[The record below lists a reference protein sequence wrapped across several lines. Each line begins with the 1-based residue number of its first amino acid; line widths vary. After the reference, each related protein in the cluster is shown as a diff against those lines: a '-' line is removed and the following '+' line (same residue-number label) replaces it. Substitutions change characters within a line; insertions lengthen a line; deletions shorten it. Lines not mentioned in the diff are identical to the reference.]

1 MKERTYI
8 AIDLKS
14 FYASVECRE
23 RGLDPLDTNL
33 VVADESR
40 SDKTICL
47 AVSPSLKSYGLPG
60 RCRLFEAKEK
70 RKEINREREK
80 HTPPFGFAGRSFSA
94 GKLSAHPE
102 LALDFLIAPPQ
113 MAKYMKYSADI
124 YKIYLS
130 FVAPEDIHVYSIDEV
145 FIDATEY
152 LPLYKLN
159 AEEFARRMIRKV
171 FSATGITATA
181 GIGTNLYLAKIAMD
195 IMAKHIKPDE
205 NGVRIASLDEMS
217 YREKLWSHKPI
228 TDFWRV
234 GRGYGKKLEENGLYT
249 MGDVA
254 RCSEDNE
261 ELLYRLFG
269 INAELLIDHAWG
281 VEPCTMKA
289 IKEYKP
295 SSNSIGSGQVLQCP
309 YTAEKA
315 KLVIKEM
322 ADMLSLDLV
331 AKHMKTNQ
339 IVLTVGYDAE
349 NIKNYNGDVK
359 NDFYGRSVPKHAHG
373 SENLSSYTSSSSEI
387 IAATSRLF
395 DRIINPALLIRRA
408 YLTACSVLPEDRIPD
423 RIIQRDLFDNPEET
437 EIMEK
442 ENEEAEMRERRFQE
456 TALSIKR
463 KFGKN
468 SILRGLD
475 YEDGATARERNNQIG
490 GHKA

>member
-1 MKERTYI
+1 
-8 AIDLKS
+8 
-14 FYASVECRE
+14 
-23 RGLDPLDTNL
+23 
-33 VVADESR
+33 
-40 SDKTICL
+40 
-47 AVSPSLKSYGLPG
+47 
-60 RCRLFEAKEK
+60 
-70 RKEINREREK
+70 
-80 HTPPFGFAGRSFSA
+80 
-94 GKLSAHPE
+94 
-102 LALDFLIAPPQ
+102 
-113 MAKYMKYSADI
+113 
-124 YKIYLS
+124 
-130 FVAPEDIHVYSIDEV
+130 
-145 FIDATEY
+145 
-152 LPLYKLN
+152 
-159 AEEFARRMIRKV
+159 
-171 FSATGITATA
+171 
-181 GIGTNLYLAKIAMD
+181 
-195 IMAKHIKPDE
+195 
-205 NGVRIASLDEMS
+205 
-217 YREKLWSHKPI
+217 
-228 TDFWRV
+228 
-234 GRGYGKKLEENGLYT
+234 

-349 NIKNYNGDVK
+349 NMKNYSGDVK

-408 YLTACSVLPEDRIPD
+408 YLTACSVLPEDTIPD

-442 ENEEAEMRERRFQE
+442 ENEEAEKRERRFQE

-475 YEDGATARERNNQIG
+475 YEEGATARERNNQIG

>member
-1 MKERTYI
+1 
-8 AIDLKS
+8 
-14 FYASVECRE
+14 
-23 RGLDPLDTNL
+23 
-33 VVADESR
+33 
-40 SDKTICL
+40 
-47 AVSPSLKSYGLPG
+47 
-60 RCRLFEAKEK
+60 
-70 RKEINREREK
+70 
-80 HTPPFGFAGRSFSA
+80 
-94 GKLSAHPE
+94 
-102 LALDFLIAPPQ
+102 
-113 MAKYMKYSADI
+113 
-124 YKIYLS
+124 
-130 FVAPEDIHVYSIDEV
+130 
-145 FIDATEY
+145 
-152 LPLYKLN
+152 
-159 AEEFARRMIRKV
+159 
-171 FSATGITATA
+171 
-181 GIGTNLYLAKIAMD
+181 
-195 IMAKHIKPDE
+195 
-205 NGVRIASLDEMS
+205 MS

-339 IVLTVGYDAE
+339 IVLSVGYDAE
-349 NIKNYNGDVK
+349 NMKNYTGDVK

-408 YLTACSVLPEDRIPD
+408 YLTACSVLPEDKIPD
-423 RIIQRDLFDNPEET
+423 RIIQRDLFDNTEET

-475 YEDGATARERNNQIG
+475 YEEGATARERNNQIG